1 MSLQQL
7 AVARDIITRLR
18 TRKLYKCVDS
28 LHLHSRDESY
38 WKTLVT
44 AENIAREA
52 NSVRQMEMQTLVQ
65 REVTADDIVVDW
77 SFVHF
82 GMKDKNPVEL
92 VL

>member
-1 MSLQQL
+1 M
-7 AVARDIITRLR
+7 AAARDIITRLR

-28 LHLHSRDESY
+28 LHLHSKDERR

-44 AENIAREA
+44 PESVAREA
-52 NSVRQMEMQTLVQ
+52 NLVRGLDPNTLSQ
-65 REVTADDIVVDW
+65 REITAEDIIVDW

-82 GMKDKNPVEL
+82 GMKDQNPVEL